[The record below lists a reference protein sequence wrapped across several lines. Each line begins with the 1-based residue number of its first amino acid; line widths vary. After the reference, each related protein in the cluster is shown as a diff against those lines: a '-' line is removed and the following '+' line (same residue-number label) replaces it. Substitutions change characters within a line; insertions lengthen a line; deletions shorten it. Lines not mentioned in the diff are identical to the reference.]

1 MLTRWT
7 DGAQSGPEARAAQ
20 LFRRAREMRI
30 PQPPP
35 LSLVTTAPR
44 RPWRRSRR
52 LVVLLLPFG
61 AIAALLTPRLAVRA
75 PSPVGP
81 SSEMRAGLAPT
92 PEVEPS
98 AAPPRAATPADEVRP
113 LAASRVAVK
122 QVSPPRLS
130 PARPAPGAIIGTSHE
145 QPGADEAPR
154 PQSLQSLQ
162 SQQSKQPKQSQLG
175 EEARL
180 LGEALDALKR
190 GRPEL
195 ALESIGQYRARFPG
209 GALSL
214 EAVLAEVRAHRALR
228 HFDDAF
234 DALGRATSGVPHVEL
249 GVLRGEILAERGDC
263 GAANA
268 VLDAVLLERP
278 NGVLEERAL
287 ATRAACSESLGEPDA
302 TAWLERYV
310 TRWPQGAFA
319 ARARWLLEDAQ
330 ARAREAAPQEGDR

>member
-7 DGAQSGPEARAAQ
+7 DRAQSGPEARAAQ

-44 RPWRRSRR
+44 RPWRLSRR

-61 AIAALLTPRLAVRA
+61 AIAALLTPRLAARA

-81 SSEMRAGLAPT
+81 SSEMRADLAPT

-98 AAPPRAATPADEVRP
+98 AARPSATTPADEVRP
-113 LAASRVAVK
+113 PAASRVAAK

-130 PARPAPGAIIGTSHE
+130 PARPASGAVTGTSHE
-145 QPGADEAPR
+145 RPGDDEAPR
-154 PQSLQSLQ
+154 PQSQQSKQ
-162 SQQSKQPKQSQLG
+162 SQQSQQSQLG

-180 LGEALDALKR
+180 LGEALDALKQ

-195 ALESIGQYRARFPG
+195 ALESIGHYRARFPG
-209 GALSL
+209 GALCL

-228 HFDDAF
+228 RFDDAF
-234 DALGRATSGVPHVEL
+234 DALGRATPGEPHVEL
-249 GVLRGEILAERGDC
+249 DVLRGEVLAERGDC

-268 VLDAVLLERP
+268 VLDAVLLGRP

-310 TRWPQGAFA
+310 ARWPQGAFA
-319 ARARWLLEDAQ
+319 ARARRLLEDEQ
-330 ARAREAAPQEGDR
+330 ARSREAAPPEGDR